1 MFGKETETED
11 QDTLTVSD
19 IYDSITDEEYALLAK
34 WDTRGKFI

>member
-19 IYDSITDEEYALLAK
+19 IYDSLTDEDYALLAK
-34 WDTRGKFI
+34 WDAKGKFI